1 MSSSTSSPFPDLPI
15 SGVSFPYSPITA
27 AAFAYTKQ
35 HTTEA
40 VYNHCARGAYW
51 ALILVKKLAPLAA
64 MAPDLEAVVLACVL
78 HDMGWSFTKELLS
91 TYKRFEVDG
100 ADLAR
105 RFVEAYK
112 TDAGEGGEAWSEER
126 VQRVWDAI
134 ALHTTPSIAPFSSAE
149 VVAAHL
155 GIMADFSGPRFPAD
169 PWGDPSKLAGTPPVA
184 GAVITAEEFRE
195 VLRAF
200 PYAGFGTEGAKAVFC
215 GLCRDKPVATF
226 DNFVSAF
233 GREYG
238 LDGQGGGQEEYWEM
252 CLQATSPENLIG
264 NFGYLQ
270 GLLEKEGG
278 EKE

>member
-134 ALHTTPSIAPFSSAE
+134 ARESYMFPVF
-149 VVAAHL
+149 
-155 GIMADFSGPRFPAD
+155 GI
-169 PWGDPSKLAGTPPVA
+169 
-184 GAVITAEEFRE
+184 
-195 VLRAF
+195 
-200 PYAGFGTEGAKAVFC
+200 
-215 GLCRDKPVATF
+215 
-226 DNFVSAF
+226 
-233 GREYG
+233 
-238 LDGQGGGQEEYWEM
+238 
-252 CLQATSPENLIG
+252 
-264 NFGYLQ
+264 
-270 GLLEKEGG
+270 
-278 EKE
+278 